1 MYGTVA
7 RMKIQREKV
16 DELRALMATVEDR
29 SVEGFHATHVL
40 VPDDGRDEIIMA
52 VFFDDKA
59 SYMKNADD
67 PKMHEDYVKYRAL
80 LDADPEWTDGEW
92 EVHEP

>member
-16 DELRALMATVEDR
+16 DELRALMAGIESR
-29 SVEGFHATHVL
+29 PVEGYRSTNIL
-40 VPDDGRDEIIMA
+40 IPDDGRDEVVM
-52 VFFDDKA
+52 VVYFEDKE
-59 SYMKNADD
+59 SYQKNADD
-67 PKMHEDYVKYRAL
+67 PQMHEDYLKYRAL

-92 EVHEP
+92 EVHYA

>member
-16 DELRALMATVEDR
+16 DELRAVMAEVEDR
-29 SVEGFHATHVL
+29 AVEGHRATHVL
-40 VPDDGRDEIIMA
+40 IPDDGRDEIILA
-52 VFFDDKA
+52 VFFDDKTL
-59 SYMKNADD
+59 YRKNADD
-67 PKMHEDYVKYRAL
+67 PRMHEDYLKYRAL

-92 EVHEP
+92 ETHEA